1 MKNKSHITYKQL
13 LEIVSWGIFSMR
25 MKGNSVSDSSLNSII
40 KIDGADYGGVYVGS
54 PGRDI
59 YHMLPY
65 MDNKQMKEIATL
77 LSMNFPNNPPKTY
90 ANIAA
95 CLRFIY
101 GQFEKQGSLK
111 SDKDFKKMK
120 ENKIDWVLP
129 RKFLKALEEEL
140 EMSNNYYGLVML
152 YEMEAHRLGDE
163 AVLNRDLEKLDK
175 MEQMYLKAMI
185 FAYKCNSYKHM
196 FSLYYWAS
204 QYFKK
209 INDISKAVEY
219 SRLSIINASEYY
231 GKYFPKGEEYYSKRL
246 SNSFTYVKQND
257 KKNWDKFKKRYKV
270 IVKSGFRV

>member
-1 MKNKSHITYKQL
+1 MKDKSHITYKQL
-13 LEIVSWGIFSMR
+13 LEIVSWGIFSMDMR
-25 MKGNSVSDSSLNSII
+25 GNSVSDNRLC
-40 KIDGADYGGVYVGS
+40 KIEKIEGAEYGGIYVGS

-59 YHMLPY
+59 YYMLPH
-65 MDNKQMKEIATL
+65 MDEEQMKEVAVL
-77 LSMNFPNNPPKTY
+77 LCSKFLKTPPISY
-90 ANIAA
+90 ANTAA

-101 GQFEKQGSLK
+101 GQFGKQGSLR
-111 SDKDFKKMK
+111 SEKDFKEMK
-120 ENKIDWVLP
+120 ENKIDWLLP
-129 RKFLKALEEEL
+129 RKFLKVLEEKL

-163 AVLNRDLEKLDK
+163 AVLNKDLEKLDK

-185 FAYKCNSYKHM
+185 FADKCNSYKHM

-257 KKNWDKFKKRYKV
+257 KKNWDKFKKRYETIIKNR
-270 IVKSGFRV
+270 FRI